1 MRRSG
6 REGCQCGHAS
16 ALGPELSQSR
26 GRVEGGNMTLGA
38 FGSSLRIA
46 LTEIVTTFHCA
57 EKKRIAFV
65 YTHCCI
71 AITGKQL
78 VITYITLWGG
88 TEPRPKVGAAPG
100 RK

>member
-26 GRVEGGNMTLGA
+26 GRVEEGHMTLGA

-46 LTEIVTTFHCA
+46 LTEIVTAFHCV

-71 AITGKQL
+71 AIPGKEL
-78 VITYITLWGG
+78 VITEVSPL
-88 TEPRPKVGAAPG
+88 G
-100 RK
+100 RV